1 MYMTIYLDIVI
12 LENLIMNYI
21 ILYATSIIAKKKIK
35 HIRTFIASLIGTIY
49 VIMLY
54 VTELPIYSNIISKL
68 LLSIIMVYIMFKPEN
83 VKGLI
88 NNLLLFYLTSFVFG
102 GASTALIYLIKPEEI
117 LTKNGIFLGT
127 YTLKTVFLG
136 GAVGLFLI
144 AVTINIIR
152 SKITKKNMFYN
163 IKIYIEERIVETKAM
178 IDTGNLLKE
187 PITNI
192 PVIIVEHTL
201 LYDVIEKEILNN
213 LEEILSGN
221 FEKIPDEIKNKYLS
235 KLKVIPFKS
244 LGKENG
250 MLLGIKVDKVILENE
265 ENRKVIDKAII
276 GIYNKSLTKRG
287 EYRALLGID
296 MI

>member
-102 GASTALIYLIKPEEI
+102 GASTALIYLIKPEKI

-152 SKITKKNMFYN
+152 SKITKKDMFYN

>member
-1 MYMTIYLDIVI
+1 MTIYLDIVI
-12 LENLIMNYI
+12 IENLIMNYI
-21 ILYATSIIAKKKIK
+21 ILYATSIIAKRKVK
-35 HIRTFIASLIGTIY
+35 HISIFISSIIGTIY

-54 VTELPIYSNIISKL
+54 VTALPIYSNIISKL
-68 LLSIIMVYIMFKPEN
+68 LLSIIMIYIMFKPRDI
-83 VKGLI
+83 KTLI

-102 GASTALIYLIKPEEI
+102 GAATALIYLIKPEEV
-117 LTKNGIFLGT
+117 LTKNGIFLGA

-136 GAVGLFLI
+136 GIVGLFLI

-152 SKITKKNMFYN
+152 SKISKKDMFYN
-163 IKIYIEERIVETKAM
+163 IKIYIEEKTVETRAM

-192 PVIIVEHTL
+192 PVIIIEHTL
-201 LYDVIEKEILNN
+201 LYGIIEKEILNN

-221 FEKIPDEIKNKYLS
+221 FEKIPDKIKNKYLS

-265 ENRKVIDKAII
+265 ESKKVIDKAII

>member
-1 MYMTIYLDIVI
+1 MCMTIYLDIVI
-12 LENLIMNYI
+12 IENLIMNYI

-35 HIRTFIASLIGTIY
+35 QTRAFIASIIGTIY

-54 VTELPIYSNIISKL
+54 VTKLPIYSSIISKII
-68 LLSIIMVYIMFKPEN
+68 LSIIMVYIMFKPESI
-83 VKGLI
+83 KMLI
-88 NNLLLFYLTSFVFG
+88 NNILLFYLTSFVFG

-117 LTKNGIFLGT
+117 LMKNGVFLGT

-136 GAVGLFLI
+136 GVMGLFLI
-144 AVTINIIR
+144 VITFNIVR
-152 SKITKKNMFYN
+152 SKITKKDMFYN
-163 IKIYIEERIVETKAM
+163 IEIYLEDKKVETKAM

-221 FEKIPDEIKNKYLS
+221 LEGIPENVKNKYLS

-250 MLLGIKVDKVILENE
+250 MLLGIKIDKVILENE
-265 ENRKVIDKAII
+265 ENRKVIDKVII
-276 GIYNKSLTKRG
+276 GIYNKSLTRRG